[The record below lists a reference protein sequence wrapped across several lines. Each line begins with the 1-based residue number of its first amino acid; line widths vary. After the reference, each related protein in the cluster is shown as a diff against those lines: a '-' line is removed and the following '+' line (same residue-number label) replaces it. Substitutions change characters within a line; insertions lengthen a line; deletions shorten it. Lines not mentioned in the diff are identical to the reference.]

1 MKLVYSILGT
11 YNSGGMERVLANK
24 ANYLAKI
31 GYEVIIIT
39 TDQKN
44 RKPYFDMNSSIQHI
58 DLGINYTDDLDKGL
72 FQRMIS
78 FFRKYKLHKKRLQK
92 ILFDLK
98 PDISISMFDNDASFI
113 TKIKDGSKKIL
124 EIHFSRYKRI
134 QYGRG
139 GIWKIIDRVQS
150 KRDLSTVK
158 RFDKFIVLTKEDE
171 EYWGN
176 LKNIGVIPNA
186 NSFSCQ
192 VMSDLNQK
200 QVLAVGRLDYQKG
213 FDDLIKIWS
222 KVSKKFPDWKL
233 NIYGNGPLKEDFI
246 TLISSL
252 NLSDSVK
259 ICTPTK
265 NIEEVYLNHSILA
278 MSSRYEGLPM
288 VLLEG
293 QVFGLPL
300 VSYACKCG
308 PKDIIEDGYNGFL
321 IPESNIQQF
330 SNQLMLL
337 MQSREL
343 RKMMGEHS
351 FSNSKNFTE
360 KRIMEQWI
368 LLFEELKNS

>member
-1 MKLVYSILGT
+1 
-11 YNSGGMERVLANK
+11 MERVLANK
-24 ANYLAKI
+24 VNYLVQL
-31 GYEVIIIT
+31 GYEIIIVT

-44 RKPYFDMNSSIQHI
+44 RQPYFIIDSSVRQI
-58 DLGINYTDDLDKGL
+58 DLSINYTEDLDKGL

-78 FFRKYKLHKKRLQK
+78 FAKKNTLHKVRLK
-92 ILFDLK
+92 EVLYEER
-98 PDISISMFDNDASFI
+98 PDITISMFDNDASFI
-113 TKIKDGSKKIL
+113 TNIKDGSKKIL

-158 RFDKFIVLTKEDE
+158 KFDKFIVLTKEDQG
-171 EYWGN
+171 YWGD

-186 NSFSCQ
+186 NSFSSQ
-192 VMSDLNQK
+192 VVSDLNQK

-213 FDDLIKIWS
+213 FDDLIRIWS

-233 NIYGNGPLKEDFI
+233 NIYGKGALKKEFND
-246 TLISSL
+246 LISSL
-252 NLSDSVK
+252 DLSGSVS

-308 PKDIIEDGYNGFL
+308 PKDIIKDGYNGYL
-321 IPESNIQQF
+321 IPEGNIQQF

-337 MQSREL
+337 MQSSEL
-343 RKMMGEHS
+343 RKKMGEHS